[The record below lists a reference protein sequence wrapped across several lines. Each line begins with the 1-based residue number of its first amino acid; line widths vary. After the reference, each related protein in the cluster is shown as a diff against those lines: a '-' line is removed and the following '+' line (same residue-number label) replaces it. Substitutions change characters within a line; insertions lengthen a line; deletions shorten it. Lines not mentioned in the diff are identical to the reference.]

1 MNKEKPIKDIE
12 SLKKLDLQLKSSLE
26 DTIKYYQTA
35 LITAEEASRLIY
47 EGFKQYKKQYIKC
60 F

>member
-1 MNKEKPIKDIE
+1 MNKEKPVKDIE
-12 SLKKLDLQLKSSLE
+12 VLKKLDLQLKSSLE
-26 DTIKYYQTA
+26 DTIKYYQTG

-47 EGFKQYKKQYIKC
+47 EGFKQYKKQSIKC